1 MQSRAVPD
9 GRVISGILS
18 FDGHATA
25 GDFTGTT
32 DSVSGTLLGGAEITE
47 VRGWVEAPVRTL
59 DTGNNRRDRDL
70 NKSMESERFPVIRFD
85 LARLTPTG
93 GTRDSLGVLLAGT
106 LFIHGVRRSVE
117 LPGTIA
123 FEGSRA
129 RVRSDFP
136 LNLKDYRIGGLSRLL
151 GLLRMYED
159 IEVHDDVDFDFEEDG
174 KSRQA
179 AKKLPGSIRASGPP
193 AARGAVSLKTSGFS
207 EAHGLSPDARSQWC
221 GHSIHG

>member
-9 GRVISGILS
+9 GRVVSGMLS

-32 DSVSGTLLGGAEITE
+32 DSVSGKLLGASEITA

-59 DTGNNRRDRDL
+59 QTGNDRRDRDL

-85 LARLTPTG
+85 LSRLTPTG
-93 GTRDSLGVLLAGT
+93 GTRDSLRVVLAGT
-106 LFIHGVRRSVE
+106 LFIHGVRRNVE
-117 LPGTIA
+117 LPGTIQ

-129 RVRSDFP
+129 RVRSEFP

-151 GLLRMYED
+151 GLLKMYED
-159 IEVHDDVDFDFEEDG
+159 IEVHVDVVFEFKEDG
-174 KSRQA
+174 SA
-179 AKKLPGSIRASGPP
+179 AKKLPGSVQASGPP
-193 AARGAVSLKTSGFS
+193 AARGAVSPKTSGFT
-207 EAHGLSPDARSQWC
+207 EARGLSPTGRSR
-221 GHSIHG
+221 